1 MAEEEELGFLLCSIG
16 INSCS
21 VCKPNL
27 LLQFLPQ
34 IWKIL
39 SVCLVSL
46 LVIWLSTHEVVV
58 EKSGEPIKIRRAS
71 REEQSRKEVES
82 SRHVFL
88 RSSSGV
94 HTSFH
99 HGRTRIVSEAH
110 IRPASHTQQSYRPYL
125 CSEVV
130 KILFMSYLVRL
141 YKKLK

>member
-1 MAEEEELGFLLCSIG
+1 MQTQSSPSISPTNLKEFKCVFSFVIGNLGL
-16 INSCS
+16 
-21 VCKPNL
+21 
-27 LLQFLPQ
+27 
-34 IWKIL
+34 
-39 SVCLVSL
+39 
-46 LVIWLSTHEVVV
+46 THEVVV
-58 EKSGEPIKIRRAS
+58 KKSGEPIKIRRAS

-99 HGRTRIVSEAH
+99 HGRTRIVSEAQ
-110 IRPASHTQQSYRPYL
+110 IRPASQTQQSYRLCL